1 MRKHIA
7 FVMEAAMTV
16 SLYAVIPLKGSRAEK
31 VTNITYILGRMIHL
45 FCSAIRQNVVY

>member
-7 FVMEAAMTV
+7 FVMAAAMTV
-16 SLYAVIPLKGSRAEK
+16 SLCAVIPSRESRAEK